1 MKRTLIFLI
10 ITLLVGIVIYRVI
23 VPKKE
28 KKGKEEMVGIPV
40 EIQIVKRGSIR
51 ETLSISG
58 NIKSEN
64 EISVVA
70 KVGGRAKDIYLQEG
84 DLVKKGQLLI
94 KLEDEEIQSQLSQ
107 VRAAYNLARTQL
119 QLAQTGARPQEKKQA
134 ESAVDMAK
142 AGRDMAEAS
151 YLRMKNLY
159 ETKAISRQQ
168 FEQVETQY
176 KVAVAQLEGALQQQS
191 VVNEGARKE
200 NKEAAEAQV
209 AQAKAAVEYVE
220 TMLKNTSIF
229 APADGVIFMKMIDK
243 GEMASPGY
251 PLLILVD
258 NNNLYLE
265 AQIGEKDFEK
275 VKINQAIKFQVDA
288 IPSRTFSGKVI
299 KVNPVITE
307 FSRSFKLKIRI
318 EDNDKSIKSGM
329 FARGEVITREKKEA
343 VIVPMECIKKVG
355 EKNIV
360 FTIENERAKKNEI
373 KIGIINDTMVEVLEG
388 IREGEEIIVAG
399 YDVLKDGD
407 KVNIIKE

>member
-10 ITLLVGIVIYRVI
+10 ITLLVGMFIYRI
-23 VPKKE
+23 AGPKKE
-28 KKGKEEMVGIPV
+28 KKEKEEMVGIPV
-40 EIQIVKRGSIR
+40 EVQIVKMGSIR

-58 NIKSEN
+58 TIKSEN

-70 KVGGRAKDIYLQEG
+70 KVGGRVKDIYLKEG
-84 DLVKKGQLLI
+84 DLVKRGQLLI
-94 KLEDEEIQSQLSQ
+94 KLEDEEIQAQLSQ
-107 VRAAYNLARTQL
+107 VRAAYDLARTQL

-176 KVAVAQLEGALQQQS
+176 KISGAQLDSALQQQS
-191 VVNEGARKE
+191 VVDEGARKE

-220 TMLKNTSIF
+220 TMLKSMSIF
-229 APADGVIFMKMIDK
+229 APTDGVIFMKMIDK

-275 VKINQAIKFQVDA
+275 VKINQAVKFQVDA
-288 IPSRTFSGKVI
+288 IPSRNFSGKVI
-299 KVNPVITE
+299 KINPVITE

-318 EDNDKSIKSGM
+318 EDKDIKSGM
-329 FARGEVITREKKEA
+329 FARGEVITQEKKEV
-343 VIVPMECIKKVG
+343 VIVPRECIKKAG

-360 FTIENERAKKNEI
+360 FTVEDKKAKKNEI
-373 KIGIINDTMVEVLEG
+373 KIGIINDTIVEVLEG
-388 IREGEEIIVAG
+388 IREGEEIVVAG

-407 KVNIIKE
+407 KVNPVRNP